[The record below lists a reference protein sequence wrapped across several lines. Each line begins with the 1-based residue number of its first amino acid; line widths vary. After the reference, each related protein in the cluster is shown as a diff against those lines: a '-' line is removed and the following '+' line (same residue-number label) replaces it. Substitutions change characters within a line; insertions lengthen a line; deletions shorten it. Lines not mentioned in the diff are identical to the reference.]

1 MTAEP
6 TTQVHAGQAS
16 AREGELAKRVE
27 AIAAPLRAAVRDTS
41 DMQHGIDLGEVAI
54 AVRRLDALC
63 DDLQQ
68 GLVL

>member
-1 MTAEP
+1 MT
-6 TTQVHAGQAS
+6 TDTS
-16 AREGELAKRVE
+16 TSREVELAKRVE
-27 AIAAPLRAAVRDTS
+27 AIAAPLRAALRGNS
-41 DMQHGIDLGEVAI
+41 DMPQGVDMGEVAL

>member
-1 MTAEP
+1 MTADAPISRQTEF
-6 TTQVHAGQAS
+6 
-16 AREGELAKRVE
+16 AKRVE

-41 DMQHGIDLGEVAI
+41 DMQNEIDIGEVAM

>member
-1 MTAEP
+1 MTADALISRQTEF
-6 TTQVHAGQAS
+6 
-16 AREGELAKRVE
+16 AKRVE

-41 DMQHGIDLGEVAI
+41 DMQHGIDIGEVAI